1 METADRAG
9 YKSIAI
15 PAMGTGKIGYPH
27 DKVAAYMYDLVE
39 KFANNHKQ
47 SKVSEVI
54 FVVHYKDPKSKQV
67 ISLTEQSLYSES
79 SIFGCV
85 ASISC
90 VAQVT
95 FWPCWHYIVC
105 KPSHNFSW
113 IFSTKVRQ

>member
-54 FVVHYKDPKSKQV
+54 FVVHHKDPKSKQV

-79 SIFGCV
+79 SIFWLCCQYIMC
-85 ASISC
+85 SSSC
-90 VAQVT
+90 FLTMLTLHTV
-95 FWPCWHYIVC
+95 
-105 KPSHNFSW
+105 
-113 IFSTKVRQ
+113 

>member
-1 METADRAG
+1 LNAICSRNISFFLLQQIYKFGYNCLETADKVG

-15 PAMGTGKIGYPH
+15 PAMGTGKISYPR

-39 KFANNHKQ
+39 KFANNNKQ

-79 SIFGCV
+79 SI
-85 ASISC
+85 S
-90 VAQVT
+90 
-95 FWPCWHYIVC
+95 
-105 KPSHNFSW
+105 NF
-113 IFSTKVRQ
+113 